1 MKSHTRMLTMVF
13 SVVVFAGGVPQAL
26 FSQEQTESAK
36 KLSELSLSD
45 LLNMQVI
52 TASKQSESSADAPGI
67 ISVLTKDDL
76 DRFGATTLKDVL
88 ERVPGLISSVGFLS
102 DRTLIAARGDQVKS
116 NSGHVL
122 LLINGRPSRDAIA
135 SQNSDLYETF
145 PVNIIEKIEV
155 IKGPGSVLYGSD
167 AFSAVINII
176 TKTAEKNAFSMTNLA
191 GNGWA
196 SGTSGDLRLK
206 AGDVSVVAAG
216 RYYKKAKWE
225 DNYKTIDYVTTFV
238 PVNIPVD
245 ILDRG
250 PGAYLELD
258 YQGLSLMSTYTDWTT
273 TYFTS
278 GAAGRVEWI
287 RRFGNLGYEY
297 DASEKWKMDFNVT
310 YVHSAIDAAD
320 MVQAKSDN
328 VIAEWTNSIRL
339 TERSNVVLGGLY
351 NYNNIFEIASLLGI
365 EGVAADAN
373 QSSYALYGQM
383 DYRLLDNLKLIG
395 GLQANK
401 AEKISMNIV
410 PRVGV
415 IWQPVSRLSAK
426 ALYSEAFK
434 APFLT
439 ERYFNI
445 PMVKGNPN
453 LIPEEVATIDIGLSY
468 QGEQVQAGVNYFQ
481 SKQTNIIQL
490 DLFGGTYSNLG
501 KVDFHGF
508 EFEGKY
514 YFNRSLYICGS
525 ALYQQNR
532 DGNGN
537 ENVTPIANLGFKAG
551 ISYAWENG
559 TTISLFDI
567 YQGDLDKRFKDNLN
581 TDQGAYNLLHL
592 YGKVTLHKALAL
604 VFDIKNLLNE
614 RHYAYNWGDLYPNVV
629 PANPGRAI
637 YFGLNVSL

>member
-1 MKSHTRMLTMVF
+1 MIFFVLVL
-13 SVVVFAGGVPQAL
+13 AGGVPQAL
-26 FSQEQTESAK
+26 LGQEQEESAK

-67 ISVLTKDDL
+67 ISVLTRDDL

-88 ERVPGLISSVGFLS
+88 ERVPGLISDVGFLS

-122 LLINGRPSRDAIA
+122 VLINGRPSRDAVA

-145 PVNIIEKIEV
+145 PVSIIERIEV

-176 TKTAEKNAFSMTNLA
+176 TKTAERNAFSMTNLV

-225 DNYKTIDYVTTFV
+225 DNYRTIDYVTTFA
-238 PVNIPVD
+238 PTIIPVD

-250 PGAYLELD
+250 PGAYLDLN
-258 YQGLSLMSTYTDWTT
+258 YKGVSLTSAYTDWAT

-278 GAAGRVEWI
+278 GVTGKVEWI
-287 RRFGNLGYEY
+287 RRFGNLGYRY

-310 YVHSAIDAAD
+310 YVHSTIDAAN
-320 MVQAKSDN
+320 MVQVKSDN
-328 VIAEWTNSIRL
+328 VTAEWTNSIRL

-351 NYNNIFEIASLLGI
+351 NYSNIFEIASLLGI
-365 EGVAADAN
+365 QGVAADAN

-395 GLQANK
+395 GIQANK
-401 AEKISMNIV
+401 AEKINMNIV
-410 PRVGV
+410 PRAGV
-415 IWQPVSRLSAK
+415 IWQPVSRLSVK

-445 PMVKGNPN
+445 PLVKGNPN
-453 LIPEEVATIDIGLSY
+453 LVPEEVATIDIGLSY

-490 DLFGGTYSNLG
+490 DVFRGTYSNLG
-501 KVDFHGF
+501 RVDFHGF
-508 EFEGKY
+508 EFEGRY
-514 YFNRSLYICGS
+514 YFNRSLYVCGS
-525 ALYQQNR
+525 ALYQKNK
-532 DGNGN
+532 DGKGS
-537 ENVTPIANLGFKAG
+537 ENVTPVANLGFKAG
-551 ISYAWENG
+551 ISYASENG
-559 TTISLFDI
+559 ITISLFDI
-567 YQGDLDKRFKDNLN
+567 YQGDVDKRFQDNLN
-581 TDQGAYNLLHL
+581 SDQGAYNLIHL
-592 YGKVTLHKALAL
+592 YGRIPLHKALAL
-604 VFDIKNLLNE
+604 IIDIKDLLNE
-614 RHYAYNWGDLYPNVV
+614 KHYAYNWGDLYPNVV
-629 PANPGRAI
+629 PANPGRTI
-637 YFGLNVSL
+637 YMGLNVSL